1 MNKNAK
7 IIIESPDAIYDTTTP
22 TKEEDVDVMPTFSPE
37 QIDEVIE
44 VVEKENI
51 ANLISTPSPEMS
63 LDSKVTQPMRKFTY
77 SLRTTASPVYY
88 IRNQLPETPTSYYQ
102 YSAARTGLPQ
112 VKSLPPLIR
121 GYPPPAIPV
130 QVISLIIYMRVHLQ
144 PVKLVHEVY
153 HLYFVHNFVGPLS
166 QCSWYAT

>member
-7 IIIESPDAIYDTTTP
+7 IITQSPDAIYDTTTT
-22 TKEEDVDVMPTFSPE
+22 TKDEDVDVMPTFSPE
-37 QIDEVIE
+37 QINEVIE
-44 VVEKENI
+44 VVEKENM
-51 ANLISTPSPEMS
+51 ANLMSTPSPEIS

-130 QVISLIIYMRVHLQ
+130 QVISLIIYMRVHIE

-153 HLYFVHNFVGPLS
+153 HLYLVHNFVGPLS

>member
-7 IIIESPDAIYDTTTP
+7 IITESHEAIYDTTTP
-22 TKEEDVDVMPTFSPE
+22 TKDEDVDVMPTFSPE

-44 VVEKENI
+44 VVEKENM
-51 ANLISTPSPEMS
+51 ANLISTPSPEIS

-130 QVISLIIYMRVHLQ
+130 QVISLIIYMRVYLQ

-153 HLYFVHNFVGPLS
+153 HLYSVYNFVGPLS

>member
-7 IIIESPDAIYDTTTP
+7 IVIESADAIYDTTTP
-22 TKEEDVDVMPTFSPE
+22 TKDEDVDVMTTFSPE

-44 VVEKENI
+44 VVEKENM
-51 ANLISTPSPEMS
+51 ANLISTPSPEIS

-77 SLRTTASPVYY
+77 SLRTTASPSYY

-130 QVISLIIYMRVHLQ
+130 QVIFLIIYMRVHLQ
-144 PVKLVHEVY
+144 VVKLVNEVY
-153 HLYFVHNFVGPLS
+153 HFYSIYNFVGPLS

>member
-1 MNKNAK
+1 M
-7 IIIESPDAIYDTTTP
+7 T
-22 TKEEDVDVMPTFSPE
+22 TFSPE

-44 VVEKENI
+44 EVEKENM
-51 ANLISTPSPEMS
+51 ANLISTPSPEIS

-130 QVISLIIYMRVHLQ
+130 QVIFLIIYICAYTYIIFNSNQ
-144 PVKLVHEVY
+144 LVHEFH
-153 HLYFVHNFVGPLS
+153 HLYFVQNF
-166 QCSWYAT
+166 

>member
-1 MNKNAK
+1 
-7 IIIESPDAIYDTTTP
+7 
-22 TKEEDVDVMPTFSPE
+22 MPTFSPE
-37 QIDEVIE
+37 QIDEVIQ
-44 VVEKENI
+44 VVEKENM
-51 ANLISTPSPEMS
+51 ANLISTPSPEIS

-130 QVISLIIYMRVHLQ
+130 QVIFLIIYMRVHLQ
-144 PVKLVHEVY
+144 EIFNSNQLVNEFH

>member
-7 IIIESPDAIYDTTTP
+7 IITESPEAIYDTTTP
-22 TKEEDVDVMPTFSPE
+22 TKDEDVDVMPTFSPE

-44 VVEKENI
+44 VVEKENM
-51 ANLISTPSPEMS
+51 ANLISTPSPEIS

-130 QVISLIIYMRVHLQ
+130 QVIFLIIYIYARTRTART
-144 PVKLVHEVY
+144 
-153 HLYFVHNFVGPLS
+153 LS
-166 QCSWYAT
+166 LSLIFCS

>member
-1 MNKNAK
+1 MTKNAK
-7 IIIESPDAIYDTTTP
+7 IKAESPDAIYDTTTP
-22 TKEEDVDVMPTFSPE
+22 TKDEDVDLMPTFSPE
-37 QIDEVIE
+37 QMDEVIE
-44 VVEKENI
+44 VVEKENM
-51 ANLISTPSPEMS
+51 ANLISTPSPEIS

-77 SLRTTASPVYY
+77 SLRTTASPAYY

-130 QVISLIIYMRVHLQ
+130 QVIFLIIYMHVHLQ
-144 PVKLVHEVY
+144 AVKLVREVY